1 MAVKMR
7 YGRPAEEIPAADV
20 YRETY
25 YGDHDVRT
33 VGVAVSATVIRAI
46 IPLLNPDGETP
57 TVSGISA
64 SVAGI
69 GSVTAALD
77 STRTNKDAVAF
88 TLTASGLTN
97 HDAYLCEIVF
107 TLS

>member
-1 MAVKMR
+1 MAVKMK
-7 YGRPAEEIPAADV
+7 YGRSAEDPSAADV
-20 YRETY
+20 YRQTY

-33 VGVAVSATVIRAI
+33 VAMAVSATVIRAV

-88 TLTASGLTN
+88 ALTSSGLTN
-97 HDAYLCEIVF
+97 HYAYLCEIQF